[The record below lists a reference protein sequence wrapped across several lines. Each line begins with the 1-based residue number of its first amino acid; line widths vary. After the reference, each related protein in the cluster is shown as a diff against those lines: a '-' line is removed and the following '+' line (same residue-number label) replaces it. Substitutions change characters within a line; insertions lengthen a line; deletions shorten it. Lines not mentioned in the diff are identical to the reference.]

1 MNPKDTPFPIIGG
14 RPPDLGKPAE
24 PARRPASSDFRIIR
38 AGSSE
43 YLFVADGSQLFE
55 ISGADTGQLTE
66 LAATMETGDFARAA
80 GLDPHR
86 RRWISATLPEL
97 PAVRSISLQVAHSC
111 NMSCHYCYADEGRFG
126 GRAGLMDLGTA
137 KAALDRLIQQSDAGA
152 PLLLGYMGGEPLL
165 NWPLIRDFTPYAAK
179 RAATFDR
186 NIRFSITTNGTL
198 LREEQA
204 RLFRDY
210 PFAVQLSIDGR
221 AGGHDALRPMK
232 DGTSG
237 YRQTMQALAA
247 MDWTGRPKSLTARA
261 TVTPQS
267 GDLLPILDS
276 LLEKG
281 FDDVGFAAVLVS
293 PSPGYAMGSGD
304 LESFRQQMIA
314 CGRKALAEAKAG
326 RRYPFSNFLTAMEEI
341 HRGTHRPFPCGAG
354 AAYLSVDSD
363 GSFYACHRLVRDD
376 QFHMGTASRGLD
388 DASRRA
394 HLSRSHVDR
403 QEPCQSCWARYLCG
417 GGCYHEVSRRGRIAC
432 DYIRGWLDFCLG
444 AYAGLDRTTLDL
456 LLGGRHRHGIP
467 ATTALGGLL
476 A

>member
-1 MNPKDTPFPIIGG
+1 MNPKATPFPILGG
-14 RPPDLGKPAE
+14 RPPALKAPAE
-24 PARRPASSDFRIIR
+24 AARRSASSDFRIIR
-38 AGSSE
+38 AGSSD
-43 YLFVADGSQLFE
+43 YLFVVDGSQLFE
-55 ISGADTGQLTE
+55 ISGTDAGQLTE
-66 LAATMETGDFARAA
+66 LVESMEADDFARTI
-80 GLDPHR
+80 GIDPHG
-86 RRWISATLPEL
+86 RRWVSKTLPEL

-126 GRAGLMDLGTA
+126 GRAGLMDIGVA

-165 NWPLIRDFTPYAAK
+165 NWPLIRDFTPYATK
-179 RAATFDR
+179 LAATFNHDV
-186 NIRFSITTNGTL
+186 RFSITTNGTL

-210 PFAVQLSIDGR
+210 PFAVQLSIDGLP
-221 AGGHDALRPMK
+221 GDHDALRPMK

-247 MDWTGRPKSLTARA
+247 MDQTGRPKSLTARA

-267 GDLLPILDS
+267 GNLLPILDS
-276 LLEKG
+276 LIEKG

-293 PSPGYAMGSGD
+293 PSPGHAMNTED
-304 LESFRQQMIA
+304 LDGFRQQMIA

-341 HRGTHRPFPCGAG
+341 HRGTHRPYPCGAG
-354 AAYLSVDSD
+354 AAYLSADSD

-376 QFHMGTASRGLD
+376 RFHMGSVSGGLD
-388 DASRRA
+388 ESSRRA
-394 HLSRSHVDR
+394 HLARSHVDW

-432 DYIRGWLDFCLG
+432 DYIRGWLEFCIG
-444 AYAGLDRTTLDL
+444 AYAELDRPALDL
-456 LLGGRHRHGIP
+456 LLGDRHRHGVP

>member
-1 MNPKDTPFPIIGG
+1 MNPKDTPFPIIAG
-14 RPPDLGKPAE
+14 RPPLSAKPAQ
-24 PARRPASSDFRIIR
+24 PARRPASSDFRVIR
-38 AGSSE
+38 AGSSAQ
-43 YLFVADGSQLFE
+43 LFVADGSQLFE
-55 ISGADTGQLTE
+55 ISGTDTGQLSE
-66 LAATMETGDFARAA
+66 LVETMEAGDFARAV
-80 GLDPHR
+80 GLDPRR

-126 GRAGLMDLGTA
+126 GRAGLMDLGVA
-137 KAALDRLIQQSDAGA
+137 KAALDRLLQQSEAGA

-165 NWPLIRDFTPYAAK
+165 NWPLIRDFTPHA
-179 RAATFDR
+179 RRLAATFDHDL
-186 NIRFSITTNGTL
+186 RFSITTNGTL
-198 LREEQA
+198 LREQQA

-210 PFAVQLSIDGR
+210 PFAVQLSIDGLPR
-221 AGGHDALRPMK
+221 DHDALRPMK

-237 YRQTMQALAA
+237 YRQTMRALAA
-247 MDWTGRPKSLTARA
+247 MDCTGRPQSLTARA

-276 LLEKG
+276 LIGKG

-293 PSPGYAMGSGD
+293 PSPGHALSSGD
-304 LESFRQQMIA
+304 LERFREQMIG

-326 RRYPFSNFLTAMEEI
+326 RRYPFSNFLTAIEEI

-363 GSFYACHRLVRDD
+363 GSFYACHRLVRDG
-376 QFHMGTASRGLD
+376 QFHMGTASGGLD
-388 DASRRA
+388 QGSRRA
-394 HLSRSHVDR
+394 HLARSHVDQ

-417 GGCYHEVSRRGRIAC
+417 GGCYHEVARRGRIAC

-444 AYAGLDRTTLDL
+444 AYAELDRPTLDL
-456 LLGGRHRHGIP
+456 LLGGRQRHGIP